1 MEMEMENNVAQS
13 LTNEEKILFI
23 CGCARSGT
31 TALTRLFNAHPQINI
46 TIEKY
51 QVDFFMDT
59 SFESLVFD
67 RTAKDENLPVIWAGD
82 KVPSFYKDYGK
93 LFNAYPDSKVLFIFR
108 NIFDVAESY
117 KARQD
122 NDKEPWN
129 KGVRR
134 AVEEWNTSL
143 VNTLEFIDKD
153 FSIIPVVY
161 EKIFF
166 RSLNLLKHFPE
177 LVPHENFSNVQK
189 KTIHD
194 AKKISSKKVHIL
206 TPKEKLYI
214 LNNADFNSYK
224 KLFKLS

>member
-1 MEMEMENNVAQS
+1 MAMENSKGQS
-13 LTNEEKILFI
+13 STNEEKILFI

-46 TIEKY
+46 SIEKY
-51 QVDFFMDT
+51 QIDFVNT
-59 SFESLVFD
+59 SFESIVFD
-67 RTAKDENLPVIWAGD
+67 RTAEDENLPVIFAGD
-82 KVPSFYKDYGK
+82 KVPRFYKDYGK
-93 LFNAYPDSKVLFIFR
+93 LFKAYPDSRVLFIFR

-122 NDKEPWN
+122 NDKEAWN

-143 VNTLEFIDKD
+143 VNTLEFIGKD
-153 FSIIPVVY
+153 FAILPVVY

-166 RSLNLLKHFPE
+166 RHLDLLKYFPE
-177 LVPHENFSNVQK
+177 LTPHENFTNVQK

-194 AKKISSKKVHIL
+194 AMKISTKKVHIL

-214 LNNADFNSYK
+214 LNNADFNSYRQ
-224 KLFKLS
+224 LFKLS